1 MLDNGD
7 YVTFGKSQKLTFIFR
22 VATRRD
28 AEELADYAFEEE
40 LGRFAFQFLYSL
52 LLLLP
57 LLPSLFL
64 VWSSSCRKKLVG
76 RLGAA
81 VGDLV

>member
-7 YVTFGKSQKLTFIFR
+7 YITFGKSQKLTFIFR

-40 LGRFAFQFLYSL
+40 LGRYLGLGFEGAAAA
-52 LLLLP
+52 
-57 LLPSLFL
+57 
-64 VWSSSCRKKLVG
+64 G
-76 RLGAA
+76 RRPFWVTILGALQA
-81 VGDLV
+81 